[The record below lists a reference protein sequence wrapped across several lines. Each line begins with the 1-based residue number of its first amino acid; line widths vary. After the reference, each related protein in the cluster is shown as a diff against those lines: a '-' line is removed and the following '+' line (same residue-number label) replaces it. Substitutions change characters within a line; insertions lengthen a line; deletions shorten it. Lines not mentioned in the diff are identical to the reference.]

1 MSENR
6 NKMLYGSGVFTTAAI
21 FENKPFRW
29 SSHWQRLSAN
39 AARLGIDVS
48 AYDESP
54 VLQIIEKAAIENN
67 ISDGKARITF
77 YDERAA
83 SLWSS
88 DSGDVVTSLDV
99 LIGKRQSGAAKFLLT
114 TSPYSLNSRSP
125 LAGIK
130 SCNYLENILTLDEA
144 KGRGFHE
151 AVRMNENGHVTSA
164 AMANIF
170 WLRDGVVNT
179 PSVTTGCL
187 AGTTREYILENLN
200 CREVEAQIEELQT
213 ADAIFLSSAGLGVVE
228 VAEFDTRTLAP
239 SDHPIKTKLP
249 WAK

>member
-48 AYDESP
+48 AYDESS
-54 VLQIIEKAAIENN
+54 VLQIIEKAAMENN

-83 SLWSS
+83 SLWAS
-88 DSGDVVTSLDV
+88 DSGDAVTSLDV

-114 TSPYSLNSRSP
+114 TSPYNLNSRSP

-130 SCNYLENILTLDEA
+130 SCNYLENVLTLDEA

-151 AVRMNENGHVTSA
+151 AVRMNENGHVTST
-164 AMANIF
+164 AMANLF
-170 WLRDGVVNT
+170 WLKDGELYT
-179 PSVTTGCL
+179 PSLKTGCL
-187 AGTTREYILENLN
+187 AGTTREYILENLD
-200 CREVEAQIEELQT
+200 CREVEARIDELQK
-213 ADAIFLSSAGLGVVE
+213 ADAIFLTSAGLGVVE
-228 VAEFDTRTLAP
+228 VAEFESHQLVP
-239 SDHPIKTKLP
+239 SSHPIKNILP
-249 WAK
+249 WAS